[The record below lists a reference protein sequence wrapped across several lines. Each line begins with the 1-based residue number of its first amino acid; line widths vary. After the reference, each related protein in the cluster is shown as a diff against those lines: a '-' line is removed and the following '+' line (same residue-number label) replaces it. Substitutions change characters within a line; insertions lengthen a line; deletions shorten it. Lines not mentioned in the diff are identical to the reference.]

1 MVTKFTETMA
11 GRLTCY
17 VTGGWFQHARKIE
30 LEPAPENLT
39 ALKEALSSVLK
50 ERVGRVYYLD
60 AKIKFLV
67 ELERISDLQDP
78 CKLQVERWEPSG
90 AALKRLEA
98 RVGSG
103 WESELAEVGKQCI
116 DSESGS
122 SGKEGRERDAGTG
135 NVRGLACGPSSGWN
149 YVDVDSLGPIVSLNV
164 GGRLFTASKDTL
176 MRVKDSYLA
185 GILMGRLPVSRDKE
199 GNIFIDRDP
208 KKFKLILSYLRDDI
222 LAVPRDPIKSGE
234 LLLEARFFQLAELE
248 RIIQDAWTQTCVLT
262 FFTDIS
268 TGLVHTVHV
277 DGPTDVIKSI
287 RAAVAEEVSMEHLSY
302 SLDGTLLTL
311 NLDGSHGGVEVSSH
325 GLGGWN
331 HSSSLLQALLAQ
343 GWELCH
349 QDLCGGVGDM
359 AGSGLRKD
367 ARSPLGVKQENSWE
381 RSAVSRALGGTLL
394 SKISEPVVEAS
405 GGRRRESLVS
415 RIILKR

>member
-1 MVTKFTETMA
+1 MRTE
-11 GRLTCY
+11 
-17 VTGGWFQHARKIE
+17 
-30 LEPAPENLT
+30 
-39 ALKEALSSVLK
+39 
-50 ERVGRVYYLD
+50 
-60 AKIKFLV
+60 
-67 ELERISDLQDP
+67 
-78 CKLQVERWEPSG
+78 QVERWEPSG

-234 LLLEARFFQLAELE
+234 LLLEARDSPAAASAPPPPLASMTVRCDQARFFQLAELE

-381 RSAVSRALGGTLL
+381 RSAVSRAL
-394 SKISEPVVEAS
+394 
-405 GGRRRESLVS
+405 
-415 RIILKR
+415 